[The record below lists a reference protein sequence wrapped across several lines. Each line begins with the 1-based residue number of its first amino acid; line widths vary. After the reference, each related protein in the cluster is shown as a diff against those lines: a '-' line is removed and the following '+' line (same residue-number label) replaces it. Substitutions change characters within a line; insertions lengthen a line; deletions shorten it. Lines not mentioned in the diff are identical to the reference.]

1 MILGPSDRGAFVPT
15 INRFVTPSLCRAAS
29 TESPPPI
36 LTPHASSSMSAL
48 LEGTH
53 QLRRLTALSHTLS
66 ISLFF
71 FSLAVLYKSIYNI
84 STYIHMYICILIL
97 HSDHR
102 IVVYMKKNFCA
113 DPWAQELTGLLAREQ
128 SVPLIRP

>member
-15 INRFVTPSLCRAAS
+15 FNRFVTPSLCRAAS
-29 TESPPPI
+29 TESSPPI

-71 FSLAVLYKSIYNI
+71 FSLAVLYKSIYIYKCCFTQERKSKLHFKIYLYIYI
-84 STYIHMYICILIL
+84 SIYIFIHLSIYPFIYLSIHLSIYI
-97 HSDHR
+97 
-102 IVVYMKKNFCA
+102 
-113 DPWAQELTGLLAREQ
+113 
-128 SVPLIRP
+128 SV